1 MNRRNENRPKPGE
14 ADFLLPWHPQEFKKG
29 NNEMNKTKITKQTE
43 IADSVNEEEE
53 DQPIQDYLYQN
64 RNKEQNKQCSST
76 VPTPKQIMKIELDEK
91 RIMLEHKYSLEKM
104 WDLVD
109 EICSKTFLLKFQ
121 EGTIS

>member
-1 MNRRNENRPKPGE
+1 
-14 ADFLLPWHPQEFKKG
+14 
-29 NNEMNKTKITKQTE
+29 MNKTKITKQTE